1 MADPKKWLC
10 SECSFTLGFVDDDK
24 TTVRIKR
31 KDLYVECSGGI
42 VKVTCCR
49 CGKQNILEDVPVVK
63 SGEGKEVNINGL

>member
-1 MADPKKWLC
+1 MAEPQKWLC
-10 SECSFTLGFVDDDK
+10 TECRFTLGFVEEK

-31 KDLYVECSGGI
+31 KDLYVEVKGGT

-63 SGEGKEVNINGL
+63 SGEGKEVPINGL